1 MNMHTPSE
9 KNTNDNKNKK
19 TDATCSAS
27 VAHEA
32 ARNSVLFCMILYLGN
47 VGNVGKN
54 LGKIIKGTELYFHK
68 NYLLMYA
75 CVLLGMNTWTCNCA
89 YEYVFADVCAY

>member
-1 MNMHTPSE
+1 
-9 KNTNDNKNKK
+9 
-19 TDATCSAS
+19 
-27 VAHEA
+27 
-32 ARNSVLFCMILYLGN
+32 MILYLGN